1 MKISSVEIHNWRSI
15 VHDKIDFNDL
25 MIFIGQ
31 NNHGKSNIQ
40 NAILFFF
47 GEINVSDLDYYNGAN
62 ELWVEIEF
70 SEINEQEKQTFL
82 KYVTADNKIKVRKTS
97 NKTDGIKYNGYL
109 QNPNLAWLQEAHFSE
124 YTNRDAV
131 SILPINEFLPS
142 SGRLTKEIYST
153 AVTRYITEK
162 ISEIEFIYELETTN
176 FLGAKNV
183 AKGSFG
189 DVYFIPSIKKASD
202 ELSPKG
208 NSVFAQ
214 LYARIIQKMSESN
227 DTFILAKQKIKELS
241 EILNKQK
248 TDGSVNNERPS
259 DLSSLET
266 LIGNELESWN
276 TTIDIQITPPN
287 VDDIFKLGATV
298 IIDDGIK
305 TDIDRKGHGLQR
317 ALIFALIKAWS
328 NLIKQVEEVSSE
340 SITTSSRTGSN
351 ATYFIFEEPELFLHP
366 QAQRELFHS
375 LVELS
380 KTETQVILCTH
391 SSSFVD
397 LAFLKSICIVKKD
410 NVESGTKVLQCIDDI
425 FTDLEEKKK
434 FNLTYWINPD
444 RSELFFAKKVILLE
458 GPTDKSVIP
467 LLAMDLDLFKYD
479 YSIVDCGS
487 KDSIPLYISLLNHF
501 KIPYLV
507 VYDKDHQLSKSQ
519 SGKDSADRSSA
530 LIEDTINSDYGS
542 SVIFENDIEEE
553 LGLIGE
559 NGKSKPYKAIAFIK
573 QNDFSISDGLKQKI
587 QTIYA

>member
-47 GEINVSDLDYYNGAN
+47 GELNVSEQDYNNGSTD
-62 ELWVEIEF
+62 LWVEIEF
-70 SEINEQEKQTFL
+70 SDLNTRERLTFQ
-82 KYVTADNKIKVRKTS
+82 KYVTFDNRLKVRKS
-97 NKTDGIKYNGYL
+97 AAKTEGAKYSGYL
-109 QNPNLAWLQEAHFSE
+109 ENPALEWLQEAHFSE
-124 YTNRDAV
+124 YTNREAIVELPITEYLPATGRITKETYATAV
-131 SILPINEFLPS
+131 S
-142 SGRLTKEIYST
+142 
-153 AVTRYITEK
+153 RYIEEN
-162 ISEIEFIYELETTN
+162 ISEIGFRYELETTN

-189 DVYFIPSIKKASD
+189 DVYFIPSIKKASE

-214 LYARIIQKMSESN
+214 LYARVIQKMSESN
-227 DTFILAKQKIKELS
+227 ETFIQAKQKIKELT

-248 TDGSVNNERPS
+248 TDGSINTERPS

-266 LIGNELESWN
+266 LIGSELESWN
-276 TTIDIQITPPN
+276 TTIDIQIAPPN

-298 IIDDGIK
+298 IVDDGIK

-328 NLIKQVEEVSSE
+328 NLTHQNEELSSDSTE
-340 SITTSSRTGSN
+340 LQRRAGSN
-351 ATYFIFEEPELFLHP
+351 SSYFIFEEPELFLHP

-375 LVELS
+375 LVDLS
-380 KTETQVILCTH
+380 KAVSQVILCTH

-397 LAFLKSICIVKKD
+397 LDFYKSICIVKKD
-410 NVESGTKVLQCIDDI
+410 SVESGTKVLQFNDEL

-434 FNLTYWINPD
+434 FNLSYWINPD

-458 GPTDKSVIP
+458 GATDKSVLP
-467 LLAMDLDLFKYD
+467 LLAKRLNSFKYD
-479 YSIVDCGS
+479 YTLIDCGS
-487 KDSIPLYISLLNHF
+487 KDNIPQYIRLLNNF
-501 KIPYLV
+501 KINYV
-507 VYDKDHQLSKSQ
+507 AVYDKDHQAGKNQQAIECANNSSTAIENVILSS
-519 SGKDSADRSSA
+519 
-530 LIEDTINSDYGS
+530 LGS

-553 LGLIGE
+553 LGMTE
-559 NGKSKPYKAIAFIK
+559 KASNKAYKAISFVL
-573 QNDFSISDGLKQKI
+573 QEGYEISDNMKLKI
-587 QTIYA
+587 QAIYE